1 MNLSRNAS
9 DISSN
14 LHYLPSTQ
22 LLLLGLGERGGHWH
36 YRHQYVENSNDQ
48 SFLPCYKLPRTSCN
62 NVPISSLRVR
72 GRCVEEVRVWGI
84 QVSET
89 RLPSHQPIRYQKT
102 VIRLRNQHH
111 QHAVWS
117 KIYHTVNRLR
127 SFLSLGHSGYLIL
140 FDHFGHFGHLG
151 YSGHSDH
158 LGNHIS
164 LSSSIFQHCYW
175 LTYKHTSHQTVCA
188 VQVLKIRR
196 PNYSDFSV
204 KTMVIMKL
212 LQ

>member
-36 YRHQYVENSNDQ
+36 YRHQYVENLNDQ

-102 VIRLRNQHH
+102 VIRLSNHHH

-117 KIYHTVNRLR
+117 KIDHTVNRLR
-127 SFLSLGHSGYLIL
+127 SFLPSSHWGNLGLSGM
-140 FDHFGHFGHLG
+140 GHFGH
-151 YSGHSDH
+151 SGWHDWWWH
-158 LGNHIS
+158 HVALFHWTLLLMTDS
-164 LSSSIFQHCYW
+164 LTDNFRGCRS
-175 LTYKHTSHQTVCA
+175 A
-188 VQVLKIRR
+188 
-196 PNYSDFSV
+196 
-204 KTMVIMKL
+204 
-212 LQ
+212 